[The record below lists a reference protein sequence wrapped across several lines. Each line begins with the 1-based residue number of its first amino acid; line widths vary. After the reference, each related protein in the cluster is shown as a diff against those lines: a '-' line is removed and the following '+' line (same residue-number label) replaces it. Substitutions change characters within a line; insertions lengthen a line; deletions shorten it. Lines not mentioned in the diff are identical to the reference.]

1 MMHLKMFPALDRR
14 GFLTGLLAGSL
25 VPAAAAPKIRVGCQ
39 TRAYGSPIPDRD
51 KLLSALDDL
60 RATGYEGFE
69 TNYRSLEHSFQDPAP
84 MRAEI
89 EKRGIVLIGLHLG
102 AKLFDAADLKKEH
115 AQIRQVATA
124 AKALGGAHLML
135 SVRTLP
141 RDPAGH
147 PDREVEKR
155 RNIQLNEAG
164 RACRELGI
172 RLATHN
178 HLQQSL
184 HNAEELTTILGS
196 TDPDYVSLLLDVA
209 YTHRGGVDTPAF
221 VRRHGRRI
229 AGFHL
234 RDVRGDEE
242 VIVGA
247 GEVDL
252 RGLGRALA
260 DTGWSGW
267 CILEINRRPD
277 IPSREL
283 IKNARAHLR
292 RTMNI

>member
-1 MMHLKMFPALDRR
+1 MMHTPMFPALDRR
-14 GFLTGLLAGSL
+14 GFLAGLLAGSL

-102 AKLFDAADLKKEH
+102 SKLFDAADLEKEH

-124 AKALGGAHLML
+124 AKALGGTHLML

-141 RDPAGH
+141 RDSAGH

-155 RNIQLNEAG
+155 RNIQLNDAG

-172 RLATHN
+172 RLAAHN

-184 HNAEELTTILGS
+184 HNAEEIATILGS
-196 TDPDYVSLLLDVA
+196 TDPDCVSLLLDVA
-209 YTHRGGVDTPAF
+209 YTHQGGVDAPAF
-221 VRRHGRRI
+221 VRRHGSRI

-234 RDVRGDEE
+234 RDVRGEEE

-247 GEVDL
+247 GEVDF
-252 RGLGRALA
+252 RGLGQALA

-277 IPSREL
+277 VSSREL
-283 IKNARAHLR
+283 VKNARAHLR
-292 RTMNI
+292 NTMNI